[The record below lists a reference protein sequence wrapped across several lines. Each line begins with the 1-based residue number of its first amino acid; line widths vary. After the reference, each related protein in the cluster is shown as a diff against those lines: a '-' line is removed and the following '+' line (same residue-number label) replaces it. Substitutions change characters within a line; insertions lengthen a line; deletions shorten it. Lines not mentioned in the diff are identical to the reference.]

1 MKGFEL
7 IVLTENIGL
16 QSVSVKMQIFVTG
29 LFFQSSPIYGTENF
43 SCKRTQ
49 TFDTDC

>member
-1 MKGFEL
+1 MKGFGL

-29 LFFQSSPIYGTENF
+29 LFFSKLTYLWHGKLQL
-43 SCKRTQ
+43 
-49 TFDTDC
+49 